1 MESIIT
7 TKSFKHAKPNQSN
20 TVPTHSQGFL
30 LPGNR
35 TGPASAAMA
44 WRLWKVEP
52 IRSQSFVPIFG
63 AFGPNERWW
72 MRPPDLLTMKRWSGA
87 ILLHVAHLAALLLR
101 SSRVGILL
109 ACLAGG
115 WSRVRTGCEPTEP
128 EYSGSGAC
136 TFHHWKPAAVAAT
149 IRTSTYYGSRYDR
162 SRHAAN
168 AAGSY

>member
-1 MESIIT
+1 MAERSRIIK
-7 TKSFKHAKPNQSN
+7 KSSPPNSPSNMHAKPSQSN

-87 ILLHVAHLAALLLR
+87 ILLAHLAALLLA
-101 SSRVGILL
+101 G
-109 ACLAGG
+109 LAGVE
-115 WSRVRTGCEPTEP
+115 SEQVVSPR
-128 EYSGSGAC
+128 SGPRRRRLNIWVNAWSGARVHVYNLYFF
-136 TFHHWKPAAVAAT
+136 TA
-149 IRTSTYYGSRYDR
+149 
-162 SRHAAN
+162 
-168 AAGSY
+168 

>member
-1 MESIIT
+1 MAERSRIIKKSSWSQSCT
-7 TKSFKHAKPNQSN
+7 TKLSFKHAKPSQSN

-87 ILLHVAHLAALLLR
+87 ILLRVAHLAALL
-101 SSRVGILL
+101 
-109 ACLAGG
+109 
-115 WSRVRTGCEPTEP
+115 WDEVRTGCEPRESSSWFVVSVMMSP
-128 EYSGSGAC
+128 
-136 TFHHWKPAAVAAT
+136 
-149 IRTSTYYGSRYDR
+149 R
-162 SRHAAN
+162 
-168 AAGSY
+168 AGGGG

>member
-1 MESIIT
+1 MAENASMGLVRPDI
-7 TKSFKHAKPNQSN
+7 SPWQNAAVLFKNHHGVNHHHQTLLQTCETQPVQYS
-20 TVPTHSQGFL
+20 PYGTHSQGFL

-87 ILLHVAHLAALLLR
+87 ILLAHLAALLT
-101 SSRVGILL
+101 GL
-109 ACLAGG
+109 AYG
-115 WSRVRTGCEPTEP
+115 WSRGVESEQVVSPR
-128 EYSGSGAC
+128 SG
-136 TFHHWKPAAVAAT
+136 
-149 IRTSTYYGSRYDR
+149 
-162 SRHAAN
+162 
-168 AAGSY
+168 